1 MLIRCYLQP
10 SLAEALCLCNFVSIS
25 TDRTVCDVRV
35 WERSCL
41 SPHGALRAYTVF
53 LTAEPRRGSSRVLSS
68 SVTVSDAHRWCNFFS
83 IRDRP
88 HLPEV
93 RIRGVLSCHR
103 MSHYVLIRC
112 FLQPSLA
119 EALCWRDIFSIS
131 TDRTSPRCEST
142 ICTISGWRTACLP

>member
-1 MLIRCYLQP
+1 MGSVIFCHRMAHYVLIRCYLQP

-93 RIRGVLSCHR
+93 RIRGV
-103 MSHYVLIRC
+103 MSVT
-112 FLQPSLA
+112 A
-119 EALCWRDIFSIS
+119 WRTTCLYGVTYS
-131 TDRTSPRCEST
+131 RASPRLFAYVTS
-142 ICTISGWRTACLP
+142 